1 MFRLSKTIFDLIER
15 SQQDKS
21 MSGAFFFCFIVLDWR
36 KGPRLFYCSSVTGF
50 FVMRHG
56 SRQRLS
62 LGHRV
67 LCSKDLTRLQLGIT
81 LQRVLVHARASLR
94 RGREALM
101 DQNIDTRILLGACM
115 V

>member
-1 MFRLSKTIFDLIER
+1 MFRLSKAIFDLIER

-21 MSGAFFFCFIVLDWR
+21 MSGAFF
-36 KGPRLFYCSSVTGF
+36 LFYCFGLEEGTPPVLLF
-50 FVMRHG
+50 VCHWVFVMRHG

-67 LCSKDLTRLQLGIT
+67 LCSKDLTRLQLGFT
-81 LQRVLVHARASLR
+81 LKRVLVHVRASLR